1 VPLAIVIVLRVR
13 DIVVICSRIS
23 KDSPLTYRLHISE
36 DVAKVRHFAKMTKCL
51 KRFRIS
57 LAILFLIQKEI

>member
-13 DIVVICSRIS
+13 DIIVICSRIS

-36 DVAKVRHFAKMTKCL
+36 DVAKVSRFSGTK
-51 KRFRIS
+51 
-57 LAILFLIQKEI
+57 KENYS